1 MRQIL
6 PWLGPKCHVIRDK
19 ATLAQVIIMPVVQL
33 IVLANA
39 ATFTIRDTPAYVVD
53 LDRSPTSRGLVN
65 RITGSGHFFI
75 AGSSVSSDL
84 CQQRPAGR
92 RCDPGRHHSRR
103 LRKLLVKTGR
113 GTVQLA
119 VNGEKGSTAG
129 IVQSY
134 AANIL
139 AEYARELSTELRPS
153 ISNARQGSGPPSA
166 EMGRIE
172 PRLRSW
178 YNQSLNYQHYMVP
191 GPGSLW
197 SR

>member
-1 MRQIL
+1 MR
-6 PWLGPKCHVIRDK
+6 PWSSPFPPTSK
-19 ATLAQVIIMPVVQL
+19 
-33 IVLANA
+33 
-39 ATFTIRDTPAYVVD
+39 TPGE
-53 LDRSPTSRGLVN
+53 DRSRHRAARGE
-65 RITGSGHFFI
+65 
-75 AGSSVSSDL
+75 
-84 CQQRPAGR
+84 R
-92 RCDPGRHHSRR
+92 REGLYRR
-103 LRKLLVKTGR
+103 
-113 GTVQLA
+113 
-119 VNGEKGSTAG
+119 

-153 ISNARQGSGPPSA
+153 ISNARQELRASPSA

-191 GPGSLW
+191 DLGLW

>member
-1 MRQIL
+1 M
-6 PWLGPKCHVIRDK
+6 
-19 ATLAQVIIMPVVQL
+19 
-33 IVLANA
+33 
-39 ATFTIRDTPAYVVD
+39 
-53 LDRSPTSRGLVN
+53 
-65 RITGSGHFFI
+65 
-75 AGSSVSSDL
+75 
-84 CQQRPAGR
+84 
-92 RCDPGRHHSRR
+92 
-103 LRKLLVKTGR
+103 KTGR

-153 ISNARQGSGPPSA
+153 ISNARQGAQAAPSA

-191 GPGSLW
+191 GSWSLW